1 MKVATPFVV
10 NACGQS
16 LHSASSR
23 YLPEDCLR
31 PLQRRLASMKRTA
44 SLLGGL
50 GSALAVALSAD
61 ATGNDCPCSTKAA
74 AAAQQSL
81 LEASSVL
88 GEASRLDIR
97 QELQGSGGLSAQDVA
112 ARFGGSRLSEEQ
124 HHRGLLLRAAE
135 TTLACLDDRILEP
148 ALTTPGGELGEFTTA
163 LAAYLQEK
171 DGSSGSPPNQEVVDS
186 LLGKYL
192 DTVHG
197 SGRFRHM
204 SKGNASVAEVLPPPA
219 PPVAPPCVVCLKP
232 ASHSTP
238 FQSATVIQTP
248 RKLQPTLE
256 NLRRML
262 ELGAFTLA
270 CFCVLQWRGSA
281 TTTSQPI
288 QSPHLDLDASLTVCG
303 VGRYQLTIALA
314 IMLAWMA
321 DGAEN
326 VLLHNMSPH
335 LVEALDT
342 DEISLADL
350 RMFCHIAMACS
361 AFLSGSCADS
371 FGRRPVFCISCL
383 LAATFSLLSIFAP
396 VFWIFCLCRVL
407 TGVGLGA
414 LVGTDVAL
422 LCEFLPVSKREWL
435 AALEKCY
442 VLGRLYADFC
452 TAKVYPLLE
461 NWRAPFLLCSL
472 PLVPSCLL
480 RFGLHETPQALL
492 ARGLVGHAKF
502 VLTAGLDFRNCLNAG
517 FLAAVRQNHLERVL
531 AISVLAVA
539 VALGRI
545 LDSVTPEVE
554 AHFNLH
560 GNSFSS
566 PVWCAALT
574 CLW

>member
-1 MKVATPFVV
+1 MLTRHA
-10 NACGQS
+10 
-16 LHSASSR
+16 
-23 YLPEDCLR
+23 
-31 PLQRRLASMKRTA
+31 
-44 SLLGGL
+44 
-50 GSALAVALSAD
+50 
-61 ATGNDCPCSTKAA
+61 
-74 AAAQQSL
+74 
-81 LEASSVL
+81 
-88 GEASRLDIR
+88 
-97 QELQGSGGLSAQDVA
+97 
-112 ARFGGSRLSEEQ
+112 
-124 HHRGLLLRAAE
+124 LLLLVE
-135 TTLACLDDRILEP
+135 IS
-148 ALTTPGGELGEFTTA
+148 FTTA
-163 LAAYLQEK
+163 FR
-171 DGSSGSPPNQEVVDS
+171 PS
-186 LLGKYL
+186 LLA
-192 DTVHG
+192 
-197 SGRFRHM
+197 R
-204 SKGNASVAEVLPPPA
+204 GNASVAEVLPPPA
-219 PPVAPPCVVCLKP
+219 PPVAPPCVVCLKS

-288 QSPHLDLDASLTVCG
+288 QSPHLDLDASLAVCG

-435 AALEKCY
+435 VPFLYVGY

-502 VLTAGLDFRNCLNAG
+502 VLTAVAQTNASVRSTSCVITGGRPVKQYQGLDFRNCLNAG

-574 CLW
+574 CLWCALSIGMMQTGFLAWDVFIGGCLISQGVLLAFSYLWQITSPGWKSFNLFLAAWAIAEGVTSTPFYAICVRMFPENARATSMGLVDAFFRSVVALQPFLAADLLSNLGTALTAAVLGACWLSVAALALILRRLWEAPPQPEDVEVSKA

>member
-1 MKVATPFVV
+1 
-10 NACGQS
+10 
-16 LHSASSR
+16 
-23 YLPEDCLR
+23 
-31 PLQRRLASMKRTA
+31 
-44 SLLGGL
+44 
-50 GSALAVALSAD
+50 
-61 ATGNDCPCSTKAA
+61 
-74 AAAQQSL
+74 
-81 LEASSVL
+81 
-88 GEASRLDIR
+88 
-97 QELQGSGGLSAQDVA
+97 
-112 ARFGGSRLSEEQ
+112 
-124 HHRGLLLRAAE
+124 
-135 TTLACLDDRILEP
+135 
-148 ALTTPGGELGEFTTA
+148 
-163 LAAYLQEK
+163 
-171 DGSSGSPPNQEVVDS
+171 
-186 LLGKYL
+186 
-192 DTVHG
+192 
-197 SGRFRHM
+197 
-204 SKGNASVAEVLPPPA
+204 
-219 PPVAPPCVVCLKP
+219 
-232 ASHSTP
+232 
-238 FQSATVIQTP
+238 
-248 RKLQPTLE
+248 
-256 NLRRML
+256 ML

-371 FGRRPVFCISCL
+371 FGRRPVFSISCL

-435 AALEKCY
+435 VPFLYVGY

-502 VLTAGLDFRNCLNAG
+502 VLTAVAQTNASVRSTSCVITGGRPVKQYQGLDFRNCLNAG

-574 CLW
+574 CLWCALSIGMMQTGFLAWDVFIGGCLISQGVLLAFSYLWQITSPGWKSFNLFLAAWAIAEGVTSTPFYAICVRMFPENARATSMGLVDAFFRSVVALQPFLAADLLSNLGTALTAAVLGACWPSVAALALILRRLWEAPPQPEDVEVSKA